1 MPEQKHTKRNVR
13 KALKGLLTLLIVG
26 VVALVGWIY
35 LVPMITADAV
45 TVYASYTTETGD
57 ILTNKSFSASLSVKK
72 SETFSTSEECT
83 VRAMYVQAGDEVKK
97 GDQLLLLSTGDLFT
111 ASFDGVVNETRVSE
125 GDWLWPNFQVM
136 QVCDLEHLEVSM
148 NVDEYDV
155 KELSVGQECTVS
167 VISLGVDFET
177 VIAHINRVSQSQGT
191 VAYYSVACDLTVPA
205 NVLPGMQATVTM
217 PSDAVQGVTTLDMAA
232 LSFDE
237 DKQAYVLEKQSD
249 GTYEKTYVKTGLSD
263 GMKVEIQSGLTA
275 GQTVYVITGTESVQA
290 AFSLEDIY
298 RSIVGQSTV
307 INDMSSRGGP
317 GGAQSGEMPTGDI
330 PTGDMPTGDMPQL
343 TSTDATTSATQTEGE
358 ASVPAETTS
367 PEATDTTV
375 TDGSTSTDAAT
386 QSTQN
391 STQPSSGALPPAQDT
406 TAETATP
413 TTTDEGGTNQ

>member
-13 KALKGLLTLLIVG
+13 KALKRLLTLLIVG

-317 GGAQSGEMPTGDI
+317 GGAQSGEMPTGEM

-343 TSTDATTSATQTEGE
+343 TSTDAATSATQTEGE

-375 TDGSTSTDAAT
+375 TDGSTSTDAVT

-391 STQPSSGALPPAQDT
+391 STQPSSGAQPPAQDT